1 MGQTL
6 FEECFMEGGQILNQS
21 RIDYKLPRPYEVPEM
36 EHIIVETNDPY
47 GPYGA
52 KEVGEG
58 PIACNPH
65 AIAMAVSNAIGY
77 TMKEL
82 PLTPER
88 VLQAIR
94 KKNRIS

>member
-6 FEECFMEGGQILNQS
+6 FEECFMEDGQILNQS
-21 RIDYKLPRPYEVPEM
+21 RIDYKLPRTHEVPEM

-58 PIACNPH
+58 PIATNPH

-77 TMKEL
+77 TLKEL
-82 PLTPER
+82 PITPER
-88 VLQAIR
+88 VLQALKE
-94 KKNRIS
+94 KKK